1 MEQGI
6 DILNI
11 AINLAITAVIYIL
24 PPVIYA
30 FLIRKERLPQKSAR
44 TVCIISG
51 LVIWFLL
58 FFVYAALGL
67 ESGKRTIGP
76 ALIWS
81 GVAYLIIRE
90 RNAPEGAV
98 PEVKAE
104 ETAKS
109 DMPEEAEPDAA
120 AASEPESH
128 ENAALSKTPAVKKE
142 NFDLLVWA
150 KRNIAAVVVIAVLAG
165 ALAFTIVKLLA
176 GNNDK
181 AEIERLNNLVKTNEE
196 IIDGLHES
204 EDRLKGYQDA
214 VLNFYL
220 DGAVV
225 VLEDDKHYHRY
236 NCPVTR
242 MPSGEFRYYT
252 FNSAQAEA
260 EGYSKCP
267 ACFGESSEE
276 YCKNHIE
283 NH

>member
-30 FLIRKERLPQKSAR
+30 FLIRKGRLPQKSAR

-165 ALAFTIVKLLA
+165 AGLLA
-176 GNNDK
+176 PVIGVGGDI
-181 AEIERLNNLVKTNEE
+181 APVQLGGHLGQRPPDMPGQSPHPLQVCQLV
-196 IIDGLHES
+196 L
-204 EDRLKGYQDA
+204 L
-214 VLNFYL
+214 F
-220 DGAVV
+220 
-225 VLEDDKHYHRY
+225 
-236 NCPVTR
+236 
-242 MPSGEFRYYT
+242 
-252 FNSAQAEA
+252 
-260 EGYSKCP
+260 
-267 ACFGESSEE
+267 SSS
-276 YCKNHIE
+276 
-283 NH
+283 